1 MQDVLLR
8 DSDKLLREDGM
19 ACKVSIAQLAS
30 WLAQQDAERRQRA
43 QQAQRARRS
52 AAAHSVAAEAPWD
65 PCLAAVN
72 TTCRNSGYAN
82 LTVPLKMSRSHNF
95 CMPECKCEP
104 CCFALTCN
112 C

>member
-1 MQDVLLR
+1 
-8 DSDKLLREDGM
+8 M

-72 TTCRNSGYAN
+72 TSCRNSGYAN
-82 LTVPLKMSRSHNF
+82 LTGSWRCRGRTACACQNATGSRAHCLDMQS
-95 CMPECKCEP
+95 
-104 CCFALTCN
+104 LR
-112 C
+112 